1 MRPDPYKKKASRIY
15 WSKHK
20 DELAALKA
28 ADKDKP
34 QPTEKDIAE
43 TTPPPPPHPLQSDQS
58 DDMHQT
64 HPRGQYSR
72 RKLEDNSWRYI
83 EETEVDEEAMINA
96 RIEAA
101 QDEKDMREIVS
112 HLKTQKLDTT
122 AHKDNVY
129 VCAREELDPVDA
141 AERARMLEEMNAEIV
156 YDEFNPDPRA
166 VSAISSVQD
175 KGSAVRVN
183 RIKLDVSDLAPNL
196 ALPAVAAASAQSVK
210 PASGEE
216 IDELDALL
224 DELL

>member
-34 QPTEKDIAE
+34 QPTEQDIAE
-43 TTPPPPPHPLQSDQS
+43 TPPPLQPDQS
-58 DDMHQT
+58 DDTPQT
-64 HPRGQYSR
+64 HSRGQYSR
-72 RKLEDNSWRYI
+72 RKLEDNSWRYV

-101 QDEKDMREIVS
+101 QDEKDMREIVG
-112 HLKTQKLDTT
+112 HLKAQKLDTT

-129 VCAREELDPVDA
+129 VRAREELDPVDA
-141 AERARMLEEMNAEIV
+141 EERARMLEEMNKVIV

-166 VSAISSVQD
+166 VSAVPLAQD
-175 KGSAVRVN
+175 KGSAVRIN
-183 RIKLDVSDLAPNL
+183 CEKLSVSDLAPNL
-196 ALPAVAAASAQSVK
+196 VLPGMATASAQSAE
-210 PASGEE
+210 PASSED